1 MEITSCSCGCSKIE
15 LVHVD
20 DTDIDQNGSVTI
32 PSYVNRM
39 DYGFTPFNNLDRLV
53 NVTFN
58 TPTVY
63 NHQSLKISCRQI
75 IKNCPNLRTI
85 TLNETPYNVA
95 NLLTLNK
102 SSDGYYTNYVTY
114 LLPEP
119 IKNISRGVRGF
130 TGRLFYASMQ
140 QSELNPNFEESFSE
154 PVHVAISKDI
164 SIQSIKSLQTSI
176 DTLARAESVFKDK
189 NLISLNTRIKK
200 YSSTKTPTEQIRGKI
215 RDMIKEK
222 AELFSKLCH
231 EYQVIQL

>member
-1 MEITSCSCGCSKIE
+1 MKITSCGCSRNE

-39 DYGFTPFNNLDRLV
+39 DYGFTPFCEI
-53 NVTFN
+53 F
-58 TPTVY
+58 
-63 NHQSLKISCRQI
+63 
-75 IKNCPNLRTI
+75 KNCPNLRTI

-102 SSDGYYTNYVTY
+102 SFDGYYTNYITY

-119 IKNISRGVRGF
+119 IKKISRGVRGF
-130 TGRLFYASMQ
+130 TGYLFYASMQ
-140 QSELNPNFEESFSE
+140 YGDPRPNFEEAYPK
-154 PVHVAISKDI
+154 PVHVAISRNI
-164 SIQSIKSLQTSI
+164 ALQSLESLQTSI
-176 DTLARAESVFKDK
+176 DALARAESVFKDK

-200 YSSTKTPTEQIRGKI
+200 YSSTKNPTEQIRGKV

-231 EYQVIQL
+231 EYRVIQL